1 MQSVSHLE
9 FQVLSTQISA
19 PNVPSRQIHH
29 STAKCILVIPSG
41 LTRAFHILQHALKKV
56 VAEKLV
62 KGPQIVV
69 GNVIEFED
77 FSCNIIV
84 AGDEWNDYMPAL
96 SERKVRTDTKDR

>member
-1 MQSVSHLE
+1 MGHLE
-9 FQVLSTQISA
+9 LQVFLTQFSV
-19 PNVPSRQIHH
+19 PNVPPRQIHH

-41 LTRAFHILQHALKKV
+41 LTSAFHILQHALKKV

-77 FSCNIIV
+77 FSRNIIV

-96 SERKVRTDTKDR
+96 SERKLRTDTGDR